1 MNYILVPSPKRK
13 VNILGHDLYDLSNN
27 IDYTY
32 WVRTFSGN
40 YIDVTQFKE
49 DISHLEKSTD
59 CFYLIELLYSI
70 MYNDTTENCKRYIN
84 QIEDKDCI
92 NFATKVFN
100 KYNRTDLIAILL
112 DKKKDIDKSGDFEL

>member
-1 MNYILVPSPKRK
+1 MNYVLVPSPKRK
-13 VNILGHDLYDLSNN
+13 VNILGHDLYDLSND

-70 MYNDTTENCKRYIN
+70 MYNDTIENCKRYIN

-92 NFATKVFN
+92 NFAMKVFN

-112 DKKKDIDKSGDFEL
+112 DKKKDIDKSGDFGL

>member
-1 MNYILVPSPKRK
+1 MNYVLVPSPKRK
-13 VNILGHDLYDLSNN
+13 VKIFGHDLYDLSND

-49 DISHLEKSTD
+49 DISYLEKSTD
-59 CFYLIELLYSI
+59 CSYLIELLYSI

-84 QIEDKDCI
+84 QIKDKDCI
-92 NFATKVFN
+92 NFAMKVFN

-112 DKKKDIDKSGDFEL
+112 DNKKDIDKSEDFEL

>member
-1 MNYILVPSPKRK
+1 MNYVLVPSPKRK
-13 VNILGHDLYDLSNN
+13 VNFLGHDLYDLSND

-70 MYNDTTENCKRYIN
+70 MYKDTTENCKRYIN

-92 NFATKVFN
+92 NFAMKVFN

-112 DKKKDIDKSGDFEL
+112 DKKKDIDKSGDFGL